1 MTKGIVA
8 VILPGAILFL
18 WLLWERRLKS
28 LWTLATFAAAFLF
41 LALIVP
47 ATWQL
52 EKHNPGFT
60 QFFYV
65 SEHLSRFMG
74 NRREQAH
81 QEPPWFFLKTLP
93 LLLVPWT
100 LFLFRTIRTMT
111 VKRVLSDD
119 TVSRFLLVWVV
130 VVIGFFS
137 ASSGKLMSYIM
148 PALLPLGLLVGR
160 WGVAQ
165 PLDGSRVDRRLWMV
179 GFFPLPLIVFLL
191 PVVWIL
197 GWLGFFPGD
206 LAVPGLLSALPLLPA
221 LIVAVIILS
230 RGFPT
235 FAGAGMLVA
244 TFYLGLA
251 FLLGP
256 LAGKDMNAQLHRNSA
271 IPFKELAAQLKP
283 EDHVVMMYRYRPSLA
298 FYTQRIPVLY
308 DLINEMR
315 YGMDAEPQRLKYAA
329 KRGELGALI
338 AQGTGRWFG
347 VLERED
353 MGDFIEN
360 GFDTNTPVLI
370 SNCDLTIVDITAGQ
384 R

>member
-1 MTKGIVA
+1 
-8 VILPGAILFL
+8 
-18 WLLWERRLKS
+18 
-28 LWTLATFAAAFLF
+28 
-41 LALIVP
+41 
-47 ATWQL
+47 
-52 EKHNPGFT
+52 
-60 QFFYV
+60 
-65 SEHLSRFMG
+65 
-74 NRREQAH
+74 
-81 QEPPWFFLKTLP
+81 
-93 LLLVPWT
+93 
-100 LFLFRTIRTMT
+100 
-111 VKRVLSDD
+111 
-119 TVSRFLLVWVV
+119 
-130 VVIGFFS
+130 
-137 ASSGKLMSYIM
+137 
-148 PALLPLGLLVGR
+148 
-160 WGVAQ
+160 
-165 PLDGSRVDRRLWMV
+165 
-179 GFFPLPLIVFLL
+179 
-191 PVVWIL
+191 VWIL
-197 GWLGFFPGD
+197 GWLGFFPGN

-271 IPFKELAAQLKP
+271 IIFKELAAQLKP

-315 YGMDAEPQRLKYAA
+315 YGMDAEPQLLKYAE

-347 VLERED
+347 VLDRED